1 MPQTDLAQ
9 SQLKVVL
16 LDVDGT
22 LLDSNEAHALCW
34 QKVLQRHGF
43 VCSYDEVRPLIGMGG
58 DKVLPKL
65 AGLQADHPL
74 ASQMAKE
81 RTQLFLEHYLPS
93 LAATAGARALVEK
106 IIAAGLCPVVAT
118 SASDELPALLKQAG
132 IDHLI
137 KLSATSQDAERSKPD
152 GDIVVAALRLA
163 GVEAAEAVMIGDT
176 PYDVEAAAKA
186 GVECIAF
193 RCGGWWLDAA
203 LAPAHLYDDPA
214 ALVRGWG
221 LSVLAR

>member
-1 MPQTDLAQ
+1 MGQIDPAPC
-9 SQLKVVL
+9 QLKVVL

-34 QKVLQRHGF
+34 QAVLQRYGF

-58 DKVLPKL
+58 DKVLPQL
-65 AGLQADHPL
+65 TGLPEDNPL
-74 ASQMAKE
+74 AARIAEE
-81 RTQLFLEHYLPS
+81 RTKLFLEHYLPGLS
-93 LAATAGARALVEK
+93 ATPGARALVEK
-106 IIAAGLCPVVAT
+106 IIAAGLRPVVAT

-132 IDHLI
+132 IDDLI
-137 KLSATSQDAERSKPD
+137 ELSATSKDAERSKPD

-163 GVEAAEAVMIGDT
+163 GVQGAEAVMIGDT
-176 PYDVEAAAKA
+176 PYDVEAAGKA
-186 GVECIAF
+186 GVDCIAF
-193 RCGGWWLDAA
+193 RCGGWWLDSA

-214 ALVRGWG
+214 ALLQGWG